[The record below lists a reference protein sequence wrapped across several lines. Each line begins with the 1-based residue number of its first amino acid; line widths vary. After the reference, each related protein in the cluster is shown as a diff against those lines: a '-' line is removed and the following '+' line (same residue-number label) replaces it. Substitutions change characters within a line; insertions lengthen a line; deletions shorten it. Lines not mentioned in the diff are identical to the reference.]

1 MSMDK
6 ESTYKA
12 EKYRIR
18 SKLLKYTRQAF
29 DVLPPMTG
37 PRILD
42 IGCGSGIPT
51 LELARLCDGEI
62 TGIDIDEKALD
73 ELRREAERTGVSSRV
88 KTLKCFMTNMEF
100 PDESFDIIWS
110 EGSIFAVGFEK
121 GLREWKRL
129 LKPGGFMVVH
139 DEEGNRREKLKLVK
153 DCGYKLLGQMIL
165 DKNTW
170 RQEYFTPLE
179 QLVNKTLADYDDKEK
194 IPEIVES
201 DRREVEWFDTNPR
214 GNSSVYFIMQSVE

>member
-1 MSMDK
+1 MVE
-6 ESTYKA
+6 ESAYQA

-18 SKLLKYTRQAF
+18 SKLLKYTRQALA
-29 DVLPPMTG
+29 VLPPIDR

-51 LELARLCDGEI
+51 LELARLCNGEI
-62 TGIDIDEKALD
+62 TGIDIDEKSLD
-73 ELRREAERTGVSSRV
+73 ELRGEADRAGLADRV
-88 KTLKCFMTNMEF
+88 KILKCSVNDMKF
-100 PDESFDIIWS
+100 PVQSFDIIWS
-110 EGSIFAVGFEK
+110 EGSVFTVGFEN

-139 DEEGNRREKLKLVK
+139 DEEGDIEEKLQLVK
-153 DCGYKLLGQMIL
+153 AYGYKLLKHIIL

-170 RQEYFTPLE
+170 WQEYFAPLE
-179 QLVNKTLADYDDKEK
+179 QLVNKTLAEHDDIEK

-201 DRREVEWFDTNPR
+201 DRREIEWFDNNPR